1 MRWLELARRAARLMV
16 GVGDYDTYLRH
27 RAAAHPGEKVMS
39 RGEFYANRAEN
50 RFGGVSRCC

>member
-1 MRWLELARRAARLMV
+1 MV

-39 RGEFYANRAEN
+39 RGEFYVNRAEN